1 MRPSFKLVTVFNIP
15 IEVNYTW
22 FIIFGL
28 VIFTLAR
35 GYFPAT
41 NPELP
46 GNVHWFMAVIAALFL
61 FASLLAHELS
71 HSLVAI
77 RNGLAING
85 ITLFVFGG
93 VAHLEEEPASPG
105 VELKMA
111 VAGPAMSFFL
121 ALVFFALTQ
130 TFYLLRVPG
139 AVLAITNY
147 LFIINFVV
155 GLFNLIPG
163 FPLDGGR
170 VLRAA
175 LWAYTKDLKKA
186 TGVASAC
193 GKGFAYFLIA
203 AGLLNLFAG
212 ALISGIW
219 FIFIGLFL
227 QEAAETSYQ
236 RVVMR
241 RILTGVR
248 LDEIMNR
255 NVVTVPAGLTLDK
268 LLDDYFF
275 RYRFAAFPVVE
286 DDAVLGLI
294 TFHSVKEIDRNK
306 WPLLTAR
313 EAMIPLSGQM
323 TIAEGTELSG
333 AMAKMAGNGLGRL
346 LVVEGAKLIGII
358 SQRDIMRLFE
368 FKNGLD
374 RKG

>member
-175 LWAYTKDLKKA
+175 LWAY
-186 TGVASAC
+186 
-193 GKGFAYFLIA
+193 
-203 AGLLNLFAG
+203 
-212 ALISGIW
+212 
-219 FIFIGLFL
+219 
-227 QEAAETSYQ
+227 
-236 RVVMR
+236 
-241 RILTGVR
+241 
-248 LDEIMNR
+248 
-255 NVVTVPAGLTLDK
+255 
-268 LLDDYFF
+268 
-275 RYRFAAFPVVE
+275 
-286 DDAVLGLI
+286 
-294 TFHSVKEIDRNK
+294 
-306 WPLLTAR
+306 
-313 EAMIPLSGQM
+313 
-323 TIAEGTELSG
+323 
-333 AMAKMAGNGLGRL
+333 
-346 LVVEGAKLIGII
+346 
-358 SQRDIMRLFE
+358 
-368 FKNGLD
+368 
-374 RKG
+374 